1 MLMKSRILGCLGTV
15 LALVFI
21 LSVAL
26 NVFFLLFHGD
36 EEDSREVS
44 KLSEQVVLPATGKGK
59 GKAKIAQID
68 IEGLISNDS
77 PAGDGAGGTM
87 VESTKR
93 ALRQAVEDADVK
105 AIVIRVDSPGGEVT
119 ASDTIYHAVQQ
130 AQAKKPVIVYMDSIA
145 ASGGYYLSC
154 AASKIVAN
162 ENTWTGSIGVIV
174 QGVGFGPALEK
185 LGLEMRVFRS
195 GDFKDTFYGQRE
207 MTDDEKFYVQGM
219 VMQTYDRFVKIVSD
233 ARKIPV
239 EKLKAEM
246 ADGRVFSGAD
256 AAKLGLIDKT
266 GYIET
271 AYDLAKSAAG
281 LKDAEIV
288 RYHNPFNVMNLLGLN
303 IKSAATPA
311 KVQVDLTGGLLPR
324 LQPGRCYLLPAS
336 YVQ

>member
-26 NVFFLLFHGD
+26 NVFFLLFHGED
-36 EEDSREVS
+36 EDSRQTK
-44 KLSEQVVLPATGKGK
+44 KLSEQVVLPATGK

-77 PAGDGAGGTM
+77 PAGDGTGGTM

-119 ASDTIYHAVQQ
+119 ASDTLFHAVQQ

-154 AASKIVAN
+154 GASKIVAN

-207 MTDDEKFYVQGM
+207 MTDDEKSYVQSM

-239 EKLKAEM
+239 EKLKAEI
-246 ADGRVFSGAD
+246 ADGRVYSGAD
-256 AAKLGLIDKT
+256 ALKIGLIDQT

-271 AYDLAKSAAG
+271 AYDLA
-281 LKDAEIV
+281 
-288 RYHNPFNVMNLLGLN
+288 
-303 IKSAATPA
+303 KSAATPA

-324 LQPGRCYLLPAS
+324 LQAGRCYLLPAS